1 MKKFSKM
8 KMWKKVL
15 IVSLVLA
22 ILSGVIKGIMNSS
35 SVIETESSISNMD
48 YEDLNIKMFSTQTDT
63 ESSNFKDFDYGT
75 LSPQADTHST
85 NNTGSIIVILI
96 QVISTIVASITI
108 YLVPTFVAN
117 DRKHKNKL
125 AIILI
130 DIFLGWSLIR
140 LGWCFGMGLYYTK

>member
-15 IVSLVLA
+15 IASLVLV
-22 ILSGVIKGIMNSS
+22 ILCGVLNVIMNFSSDIESS
-35 SVIETESSISNMD
+35 SFDADNYNFDSDSMT
-48 YEDLNIKMFSTQTDT
+48 FSANSDIR
-63 ESSNFKDFDYGT
+63 SR
-75 LSPQADTHST
+75 
-85 NNTGSIIVILI
+85 NNSGKIIVNLI

-140 LGWCFGMGLYYTK
+140 LGWCFGMGLYCTKG